1 MPCRIALQISESV
14 SQTCYSKN
22 RVTQGKSLRV
32 VPQQAQLLLWIPS
45 FSFFFKKNIC
55 FYLCMSVCGYVHMSL
70 GAHQSQKRAG
80 VSSLGSGDPGGSEPP
95 DIGVPEQT

>member
-1 MPCRIALQISESV
+1 
-14 SQTCYSKN
+14 
-22 RVTQGKSLRV
+22 
-32 VPQQAQLLLWIPS
+32 
-45 FSFFFKKNIC
+45 
-55 FYLCMSVCGYVHMSL
+55 MSVCGYVHMSL